1 MSRKFIVIEGADFT
15 GKTTLARAVAKRL
28 EEEGTPYIHVREPG
42 GTKAAE
48 QLRTILITD
57 NEIEPLS
64 AMTLAMVAR
73 HENIVKNILPALAE
87 NKVVICERFMY
98 STWAYNVNP
107 YMESNP
113 EIGDVF
119 AGLVPYVLGTELPEP
134 ALILTECSDAELTRR
149 KSSRG
154 ALDALESKDDTYQA
168 SVRKAYDDFTKA
180 PNAILLNTELPL
192 EEQVQQ
198 VMNVI
203 ADLRVIEEQL
213 VQDPVDDAEHL
224 DESTEAFGEDDS
236 QQLGDASVN
245 VTPSD
250 DNKETLF
257 DLEESITE
265 WIDLNIT
272 PALFNDDS
280 TVVDRYKE
288 RARKILRLIYTRM
301 GDDPTMFTDRIKLR
315 DLTTQIHSLFHYSHA
330 LEALEASIED

>member
-15 GKTTLARAVAKRL
+15 GKTTLARAVVKRL
-28 EEEGTPYIHVREPG
+28 EEEGTPHIHVREPG

-149 KSSRG
+149 KSLRG

-213 VQDPVDDAEHL
+213 VEAPVEEVEIDLE
-224 DESTEAFGEDDS
+224 EEPT
-236 QQLGDASVN
+236 
-245 VTPSD
+245 VTTPAD
-250 DNKETLF
+250 DNAPPTTF

-280 TVVDRYKE
+280 SVVDRYKE

>member
-15 GKTTLARAVAKRL
+15 GKTTLARAVVKRL
-28 EEEGTPYIHVREPG
+28 EDEGVPHIHIREPG

-113 EIGDVF
+113 EIADVF
-119 AGLVPYVLGTELPEP
+119 AGLVPYILGTELPEP

-149 KSSRG
+149 KGTRG

-168 SVRKAYDDFTKA
+168 SVRKAYDDFAKA

-213 VQDPVDDAEHL
+213 EQAPADDAEHL
-224 DESTEAFGEDDS
+224 DESTESLEEDSS
-236 QQLGDASVN
+236 QQLGD
-245 VTPSD
+245 TSD
-250 DNKETLF
+250 DNKEAPF

-280 TVVDRYKE
+280 SVVDRYKE

-301 GDDPTMFTDRIKLR
+301 GGDSTMFTDRIKLR
-315 DLTTQIHSLFHYSHA
+315 DLVTQIHSLFHYSHA